1 MQNAPAIQH
10 ELVSLLNQSGKLR
23 MLSHRAIMMLLLE
36 QFDPKRAEIHRDEL
50 KKTIST
56 FREFSD
62 PFIEPEAVKGELQA
76 CAIFLAK
83 KHCFEKSAIESVIF
97 FRKTIEAIFQKIA
110 TGQKIDIDEITPF
123 SQFVASDLLAAVN
136 HILEG
141 ITNQIAK
148 IAQSEE
154 DEANRK
160 HAVISRSVEELEK
173 SARMVYMISL
183 NASIEA
189 SRLGNDGAGFK
200 QIVREVRELSDQ
212 MGNSASKLKVE
223 IFENAAQ

>member
-36 QFDPKRAEIHRDEL
+36 QFDPKRAKIHRDEL

-62 PFIEPEAVKGELQA
+62 LFIEPEAVKGELQA

-97 FRKTIEAIFQKIA
+97 FRKAIFQKIA
-110 TGQKIDIDEITPF
+110 AGQKIDIDEITPF

>member
-1 MQNAPAIQH
+1 MQTAPTIQH

-23 MLSHRAIMMLLLE
+23 MLSHRAVMMLLLE
-36 QFDPKRAEIHRDEL
+36 QFDPNRAEMHQQEL
-50 KKTIST
+50 EKTIST

-62 PFIEPEAVKGELQA
+62 PFIDPQSVKGELQE

-83 KHCFEKSAIESVIF
+83 KHCFEKSAVESVIF
-97 FRKTIEAIFQKIA
+97 FRKTIEALFKKVLA
-110 TGQKIDIDEITPF
+110 GQKIDVDEITPF
-123 SQFVASDLLAAVN
+123 SQFVASDLLAAIN

-141 ITNQIAK
+141 ITDQIAK
-148 IAQSEE
+148 LAKVEE

-212 MGNSASKLKVE
+212 MGHSASKLKVE
-223 IFENAAQ
+223 ILDDTAQ

>member
-1 MQNAPAIQH
+1 MQNEPAIQH

-83 KHCFEKSAIESVIF
+83 KHCFEKVLLSESFSFERRLRRFSKRLRQDKKLTSTKSPHFRNLLRVIF
-97 FRKTIEAIFQKIA
+97 WQ
-110 TGQKIDIDEITPF
+110 
-123 SQFVASDLLAAVN
+123 L
-136 HILEG
+136 
-141 ITNQIAK
+141 
-148 IAQSEE
+148 
-154 DEANRK
+154 
-160 HAVISRSVEELEK
+160 
-173 SARMVYMISL
+173 
-183 NASIEA
+183 
-189 SRLGNDGAGFK
+189 
-200 QIVREVRELSDQ
+200 
-212 MGNSASKLKVE
+212 
-223 IFENAAQ
+223 